1 MAASLVPPAR
11 MGKISHAGSS
21 SGLWA
26 RFRYARTATSGL
38 SSTRI
43 LRKMLAE
50 RMAVDDAI

>member
-50 RMAVDDAI
+50 RMAVDDAM